1 MLGGYVELASL
12 WAKVSSDMYRG
23 KLTIVYRLKVGDLLL
38 YLVAVEEYVIVKIP
52 GALVIVKILPRR
64 WFTDLYKTKA

>member
-12 WAKVSSDMYRG
+12 WAKVSFGMYRG

-38 YLVAVEEYVIVKIP
+38 YLVAIEEYVIVKIP

-64 WFTDLYKTKA
+64 WFTDLCKTKP